1 MIRSL
6 ALGLARRHPAMA
18 SRTKLSMS
26 SRFTQGIKWVF
37 RESYLLSEGWL
48 GAVRVAFG
56 RIHG

>member
-6 ALGLARRHPAMA
+6 ALGLARHHPAVA
-18 SRTKLSMS
+18 TRTMLSMS
-26 SRFTQGIKWVF
+26 SHFIQGIKWVF